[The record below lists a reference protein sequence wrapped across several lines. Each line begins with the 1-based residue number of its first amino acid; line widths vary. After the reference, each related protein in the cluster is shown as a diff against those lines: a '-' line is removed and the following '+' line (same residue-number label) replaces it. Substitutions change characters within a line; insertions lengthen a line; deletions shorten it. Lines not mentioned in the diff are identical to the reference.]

1 MSLNNPSHDLDAN
14 YWQNAMD
21 IAIDPCSPM
30 SDIVQY
36 GEKVTYHPW
45 SLEQIALST
54 IRTSVA
60 IAKLCRDQNYQEIM
74 DRVPSIYHQRIQNSP
89 FSLSQTI
96 RETDR
101 IISGYHLFLSDYSS
115 KKV

>member
-1 MSLNNPSHDLDAN
+1 MPLNNPSQDPDAN
-14 YWQNAMD
+14 YWQDAMD
-21 IAIDPCSPM
+21 IALDPCSPM
-30 SDIVQY
+30 SDIAQY
-36 GEKVTYHPW
+36 GENVTYHPW
-45 SLEQIALST
+45 TLEQIASST

-60 IAKLCRDQNYQEIM
+60 IAKLCRDQNHQEIM

-101 IISGYHLFLSDYSS
+101 IISGYHQFLSDYYS
-115 KKV
+115 K